1 MTAFELVSVLVTVA
15 ALLSFANQKLLRVPA
30 TIGIMVLSLGFS
42 ALVLIAGNLAGGL
55 GHSIVAVVQGID
67 FNRIV
72 LHGLLAFLLFAG
84 SLHLD
89 VIDLRKQRRTVLALS
104 IISTVLSTACV
115 GGLVY
120 LAFPLLGFRL
130 PLSVALLFGALIAPT
145 DPIAVL
151 AILRGAGISR
161 ALRIQLSGEALFNDG
176 VGAVLFVTLLES
188 AGHPAHLAAFGKL
201 LLVEAGGGILIGL
214 VAGLATRGLLQRTD
228 EYQTEILLT
237 LALAIGGFALADSL
251 HVSAPLEAVVAGLC
265 LGQRGR
271 GEAFSAR
278 AQDYVDKF
286 WELVDSMCNAV
297 LFLLMGLELLVVP
310 FHARFLLAGLVAVLL
325 VLMSRWTSVA
335 VVLLPGLVRKMGFCP
350 ELLAPIHILTWGGLR
365 GGLSIAL
372 ALSLPALEARGLL
385 LTTTYVVVVF
395 AIVVQ
400 GLTMPRLAHHYRYR
414 RPKLIHAA
422 EANVVSS

>member
-15 ALLSFANQKLLRVPA
+15 ALLSFANHRLLRVPA

-55 GHSIVAVVQGID
+55 GHTIISVVQGID

-89 VIDLRKQRRTVLALS
+89 VVDLRKQRGTVLALS
-104 IISTVLSTACV
+104 ILSTVISAALV
-115 GGLVY
+115 GGLLYTV
-120 LAFPLLGFRL
+120 FPLLGFRL
-130 PLSVALLFGALIAPT
+130 PLSGALLFGALIAPT

-161 ALRIQLSGEALFNDG
+161 SLRMQLSGEALFNDG

-188 AGHPAHLAAFGKL
+188 SGHHAHFIDFAR
-201 LLVEAGGGILIGL
+201 LLVIEAGGGIL
-214 VAGLATRGLLQRTD
+214 VGLAAGQATRFLLHRTD

-237 LALAIGGFALADSL
+237 LALATGGFALAEAL

-265 LGQRGR
+265 LARRGR
-271 GEAFSAR
+271 GEAFSDR
-278 AQDYVDKF
+278 AQHYVDMF

-310 FHARFLLAGLVAVLL
+310 FHVRFLLAGLVAVPL
-325 VLMSRWTSVA
+325 VLMARWTSVA
-335 VVLLPGLVRKMGFCP
+335 AVLLPNLLRKMGFCP
-350 ELLAPIHILTWGGLR
+350 ELLAPINMLTWGGLR

-372 ALSLPALEARGLL
+372 VLSLPASDAQGLL

-395 AIVVQ
+395 AIIVQ
-400 GLTMPRLAHHYRYR
+400 GLTMPRLAQHYRYR
-414 RPKLIHAA
+414 RPKLVPAA
-422 EANVVSS
+422 